1 MEKYIKVFVKSKA
14 DLPDGKGE
22 NKYFAHSTI
31 SKISLIEC
39 SLTDLIWGN
48 GIYDYYLQPISDTEL
63 IVPSEGDIE
72 KEAIKISLETAEPPY
87 TENAQYFING
97 FARGFI
103 YSAKWAIEQI
113 KKFNQK

>member
-1 MEKYIKVFVKSKA
+1 MEKYIKVYIKSKA

-48 GIYDYYLQPISDTEL
+48 GVYDYYLQPISDTEL
-63 IVPSEGDIE
+63 IVPNLDE
-72 KEAIKISLETAEPPY
+72 KVLQNIIDTLDPHDRLREDELTIKIAKKY
-87 TENAQYFING
+87 
-97 FARGFI
+97 
-103 YSAKWAIEQI
+103 AKWAIAEI
-113 KKFNQK
+113 KKLNK